1 MRRTYWGRAGECRR
15 DALNGATFRCLADL
29 QPSLRVDMAHVVVPI
44 LMDAGQPLSDLNARW
59 WGGRATGEAF
69 KTAFRLAQHSTWARV
84 VEQRYSTHTASGE
97 ELRAQRV
104 PDNYSCELRLRLSQ
118 RAHRRMWMRFLRLC
132 SAIRRSLRG
141 SSLCLS
147 SLCLSSVSLSVLR
160 RCNFPELGSSSP
172 QF

>member
-1 MRRTYWGRAGECRR
+1 LNAGCSSNRREPSRGSFEWSSEWCFQSTARDLGE
-15 DALNGATFRCLADL
+15 GV
-29 QPSLRVDMAHVVVPI
+29 SLRPGELPI

-147 SLCLSSVSLSVLR
+147 SLCLSSVR
-160 RCNFPELGSSSP
+160 YRY
-172 QF
+172 